1 MCWQVQEKSAKIIT
15 EMKTKLRRTWNTL
28 DFAETSVRNMGNR
41 NNKTKLNEQKR
52 DTNRYMD

>member
-1 MCWQVQEKSAKIIT
+1 
-15 EMKTKLRRTWNTL
+15 MKTKLRRTWNTL
-28 DFAETSVRNMGNR
+28 DLAETSVRNMGNR

>member
-1 MCWQVQEKSAKIIT
+1 
-15 EMKTKLRRTWNTL
+15 MKTKLRRTWNTL